1 MRGFYPKLAAL
12 LSGIVAFGFLAW
24 AGVVW
29 TSSTKLTEVLTAV
42 HADLR
47 EVRIRQ
53 EYLVERVVELE
64 KAMKRRLSAIN
75 DR

>member
-29 TSSTKLTEVLTAV
+29 NSSKELTVVITAV

-53 EYLVERVVELE
+53 EYLVERVVEIE
-64 KAMKRRLSAIN
+64 AAMKRRSSTT
-75 DR
+75 DGR